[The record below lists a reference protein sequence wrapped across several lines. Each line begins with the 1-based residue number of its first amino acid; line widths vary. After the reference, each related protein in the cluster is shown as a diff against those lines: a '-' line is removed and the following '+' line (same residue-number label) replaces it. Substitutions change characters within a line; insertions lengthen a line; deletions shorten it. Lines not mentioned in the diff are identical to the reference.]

1 MRGRGIDTPRL
12 HNFFLRLNS
21 LPSPSSR
28 LMLRL
33 LVLTLLSKS
42 VVMGKTKK
50 YHEQCIVRESNPG
63 RPRGRRAFYHWTNDA
78 LIILLKKKIDIGNK
92 SIGDKP
98 SWFDIDTKLNPFPNA
113 TFPRYNSW
121 YNGITSHQDRVPPL
135 IRWIPAR
142 YRILTA
148 TLRIPITNMT
158 LHRGL
163 VLINWF
169 HVCSLWLTWPES
181 REGRLK
187 MGWNTK
193 NSTEKLR
200 GR

>member
-1 MRGRGIDTPRL
+1 MWRRPPIWIARQYTRAARL
-12 HNFFLRLNS
+12 A
-21 LPSPSSR
+21 
-28 LMLRL
+28 
-33 LVLTLLSKS
+33 
-42 VVMGKTKK
+42 
-50 YHEQCIVRESNPG
+50 
-63 RPRGRRAFYHWTNDA
+63 RRAFYHWTNDA

-113 TFPRYNSW
+113 IFPRYNSW

-169 HVCSLWLTWPES
+169 HVCSLWLKRGAPQNGKKHKKQY
-181 REGRLK
+181 RKNFAVGRIRTYARRAELI
-187 MGWNTK
+187 
-193 NSTEKLR
+193 SSQSP
-200 GR
+200 